1 MRSISPVTGIW
12 LEFAAWMAIAA
23 FFYGFSFEFADTMG
37 AFQWGAAAWPRGV
50 VLILVITAVVHLLIR
65 MRALKRQQAGGTTR
79 DEVEHAG
86 IDPAAALRAAG
97 MISIPI
103 LYVVLLPH
111 IGFYVGTPLF
121 LIAYLAYLG
130 ERRPIRLIGVPVFIY
145 LLVNLVFTKLFFV
158 ALPVGNWP
166 GFYDIS
172 NWLLVLIR

>member
-23 FFYGFSFEFADTMG
+23 FFYGFSFEFADAMG

-50 VLILVITAVVHLLIR
+50 VLILVITAVVHLVIR
-65 MRALKRQQAGGTTR
+65 MRAHKRAQMSTDTAG
-79 DEVEHAG
+79 VERTG
-86 IDPAAALRAAG
+86 MDPAAALRAAG
-97 MISIPI
+97 MIAIPI
-103 LYVVLLPH
+103 VYVALLPY
-111 IGFYVGTPLF
+111 IGFYVGTPVF

-145 LLVNLVFTKLFFV
+145 VLVNIVFTKLFFV

-172 NWLLVLIR
+172 NWLLVMIR

>member
-1 MRSISPVTGIW
+1 MRSISPVMGIW

-50 VLILVITAVVHLLIR
+50 VLILVVTAVVHLLIR
-65 MRALKRQQAGGTTR
+65 MHALKRAQAITDPQALEER
-79 DEVEHAG
+79 AG

-97 MISIPI
+97 MIAIPL

-111 IGFYVGTPLF
+111 IGFYIGTPLF

-130 ERRPIRLIGVPVFIY
+130 ERRPVRLIGVPVFIY